1 MRIDVT
7 RLTHMQTQTRTAR
20 VLQRKSY
27 IIPLY
32 HIYIQHTL
40 FGAIRSIP
48 PAGTFAIPN
57 GSNLVVFTY
66 ESYESYLEDMGPSKA
81 IELDAVLI
89 DCSNDEQVRK
99 ILPGC
104 NGQNHVFE
112 FARSWRVVVLPS
124 SRGAAS

>member
-1 MRIDVT
+1 MLRSVT
-7 RLTHMQTQTRTAR
+7 TRSPNDFEYQETQ
-20 VLQRKSY
+20 
-27 IIPLY
+27 IIV
-32 HIYIQHTL
+32 
-40 FGAIRSIP
+40 
-48 PAGTFAIPN
+48 FAIPN

-66 ESYESYLEDMGPSKA
+66 GSYESYLEDMAPSKA